1 MDVQVNSNTSVAVS
15 ARFVRFAKDE
25 TARVLDRFAA
35 SLTRVEVHLSDENS
49 RKGGDADKR
58 CAVEARPSRSRP
70 ITVTATAGTVET
82 ALSRALGKVRRALT
96 TAFGRR
102 GRSVGHAS
110 VNETATATK
119 KAATPPKPAA
129 KKPAAA
135 RKAART
141 GAAAEAA
148 PAARGAKKK
157 QIFMARRQ
165 AWPSR

>member
-110 VNETATATK
+110 STETPKTKK
-119 KAATPPKPAA
+119 KAAATAKAAATKPAA
-129 KKPAAA
+129 TGTAA
-135 RKAART
+135 RKTAARET
-141 GAAAEAA
+141 A
-148 PAARGAKKK
+148 PAAREPKKK
-157 QIFMARRQ
+157 QIFLARRK